1 MTSYKVIIDLASD
14 VEDRFKKTNG
24 GRGEDF
30 LPYDQFDKL
39 VTRDV
44 VESALK
50 NAEVPD
56 WRDLVEFVIEDAKR
70 LFLILVMMT
79 SRKDEKLSLL
89 RDLQS
94 HGISDEDLPIG
105 FIKQDNRKY
114 YGYSIEKHHDEKHFD
129 VFDGWER
136 NERELFNSNQ
146 WQFTSPRFDSTKFRH
161 HFNTKRI
168 LPFMQ
173 VAAKPH
179 SSGFFGEVSRI
190 EVHPAHFLPKLDV
203 VCNLTLLLF
212 LTQVELRESRILGQ
226 EML

>member
-1 MTSYKVIIDLASD
+1 
-14 VEDRFKKTNG
+14 
-24 GRGEDF
+24 
-30 LPYDQFDKL
+30 
-39 VTRDV
+39 

-50 NAEVPD
+50 NAEVRD
-56 WRDLVEFVIEDAKR
+56 SGDLVEFVINKARR

-89 RDLQS
+89 RDLQR
-94 HGISDEDLPIG
+94 HGISDDDLPIG
-105 FIKQDNRKY
+105 FIKQNNRKY
-114 YGYSIEKHHDEKHFD
+114 YGYSIEKHHDEKHFE

-136 NERELFNSNQ
+136 NERDLFNSNQ
-146 WQFTSPRFDSTKFRH
+146 WQFTSPRFDNTKFRH

-173 VAAKPH
+173 VAARPH

-190 EVHPAHFLPKLDV
+190 EVHPAHFLPQLGV
-203 VCNLTLLLF
+203 VCTLLLF

>member
-1 MTSYKVIIDLASD
+1 
-14 VEDRFKKTNG
+14 
-24 GRGEDF
+24 
-30 LPYDQFDKL
+30 
-39 VTRDV
+39 

-56 WRDLVEFVIEDAKR
+56 WRDLVEFVIEKAKR

-79 SRKDEKLSLL
+79 SKKDEKLSLL

-94 HGISDEDLPIG
+94 YGISDDDLPIG
-105 FIKQDNRKY
+105 FNKQNNRKY
-114 YGYSIEKHHDEKHFD
+114 YGYSIEKHPYGPHFE

-146 WQFTSPRFDSTKFRH
+146 WQFTSPRFDSKQFRY
-161 HFNTKRI
+161 HFAMKRI
-168 LPFMQ
+168 LPFME
-173 VAAKPH
+173 VAARPH

-190 EVHPAHFLPKLDV
+190 EAHPAHFLPKLDV
-203 VCNLTLLLF
+203 VCTLLLF
-212 LTQVELRESRILGQ
+212 LTQVELKNSRILSQ

>member
-1 MTSYKVIIDLASD
+1 MTSYKVITDLAFD

-24 GRGEDF
+24 GSGEDF

-56 WRDLVEFVIEDAKR
+56 SGDLVEFVINKARR

-89 RDLQS
+89 KGLQS
-94 HGISDEDLPIG
+94 HGISDDDLPIG
-105 FIKQDNRKY
+105 FIKQNNKKY
-114 YGYSIEKHHDEKHFD
+114 YGYSIEKHHDEKHFE
-129 VFDGWER
+129 VFDEWER
-136 NERELFNSNQ
+136 NERNLFNSNQ

-168 LPFMQ
+168 LPFMK
-173 VAAKPH
+173 VAARPH
-179 SSGFFGEVSRI
+179 SSGFFGELSRI

-203 VCNLTLLLF
+203 VCTLLLF